1 MLVYL
6 FTVASNLMKILT
18 LTDHRS
24 FAQYDSLYELM
35 SQLNSSK
42 GVELFIASR
51 GDAKNTPFFDK
62 MKSNNIWAKNFD
74 EGFSYD
80 NKNNWFNETS
90 ELNINDFDGMLL
102 RLDQPVEVDF
112 LEFLTSFESK
122 VKIINSPA
130 GLIKTGSKRF
140 LINFPDLVPSIKLC
154 NTLEDVFTASSK
166 EAIVLKPLRGYG
178 GYGILRLENGNLFQ
192 GDSDLIALNS
202 KEASTVIKQHLPC
215 VSMRFLKN
223 ISLGD
228 KRIIICNGKIL
239 GAVLRVPAQG
249 SWLAN
254 LAQGGETKRTE
265 ITSEEHQIVGIIS
278 KEMQEHGIFL
288 YGLDTLV
295 NDDGKRVLSEINP
308 VNVGGFIQIEEMY
321 NIKIIDKVIVSLCSL
336 WD

>member
-1 MLVYL
+1 M
-6 FTVASNLMKILT
+6 AS
-18 LTDHRS
+18 
-24 FAQYDSLYELM
+24 
-35 SQLNSSK
+35 
-42 GVELFIASR
+42 V
-51 GDAKNTPFFDK
+51 
-62 MKSNNIWAKNFD
+62 
-74 EGFSYD
+74 
-80 NKNNWFNETS
+80 
-90 ELNINDFDGMLL
+90 
-102 RLDQPVEVDF
+102 
-112 LEFLTSFESK
+112 
-122 VKIINSPA
+122 INSPA

-140 LINFPDLVPSIKLC
+140 LLNFPDLVPSIKLC